1 MPSCDNCNRLIS
13 KQLTKG
19 GISVSGN
26 RFVCNLCK
34 PKVVNNKL
42 QLKKNLTRVLR
53 ILQKIGIK
61 DLPKRIPVTLVDS
74 KSDLIKMSGHR
85 HGNIQGYTNYE
96 ESILANKIIDQD
108 YHIYILSNLHE
119 EIFNAVLAHELLHVY
134 LFQNQIDL
142 KSDFRE
148 GFCNLGS
155 SLIYENYNSKLSD
168 YRLKNMNE
176 NSDPDYGIG
185 FRKMKSMLDKIG
197 WKRLLK
203 KLPGM

>member
-1 MPSCDNCNRLIS
+1 MLN
-13 KQLTKG
+13 
-19 GISVSGN
+19 
-26 RFVCNLCK
+26 
-34 PKVVNNKL
+34 
-42 QLKKNLTRVLR
+42 

-96 ESILANKIIDQD
+96 ESILADKIIDQD

-142 KSDFRE
+142 KSDIRE

-155 SLIYENYNSKLSD
+155 SLIYENYSSKLSD

-203 KLPGM
+203 KLPRM